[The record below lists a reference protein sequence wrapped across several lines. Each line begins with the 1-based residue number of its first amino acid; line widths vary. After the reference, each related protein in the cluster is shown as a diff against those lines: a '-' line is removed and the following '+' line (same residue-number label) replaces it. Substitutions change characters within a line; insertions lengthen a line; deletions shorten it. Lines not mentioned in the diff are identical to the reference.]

1 MGWAVVR
8 AELDN
13 LRSLRPV
20 RVLVAGRDERY
31 GRAIAFLLTRSG
43 YETRR
48 VRHARPLLGDPRVE
62 AADIVLLEGEAA
74 PEEVLAEATALVAE
88 LPHLAVVVAAGRH
101 EPSPDGRLQFV
112 EKWTPFEEVVAAV
125 NRGWAAIGPTAERS
139 RPEPEAAGP
148 PLRVVDLQVPGVRSD
163 S

>member
-1 MGWAVVR
+1 MGAAAAI

-31 GRAIAFLLTRSG
+31 GRATAFLLGRSG

-48 VRHARPLLGDPRVE
+48 VRHARPLLDDPRVE
-62 AADIVLLEGEAA
+62 AADIVLFEGEVSPEAA
-74 PEEVLAEATALVAE
+74 LAEATALVAE
-88 LPHLAVVVAAGRH
+88 FTHLAVVVAAGRR

-112 EKWTPFEEVVAAV
+112 EKWGPFEEVVAAV
-125 NRGWAAIGPTAERS
+125 NRAWASIGPSAGRRY
-139 RPEPEAAGP
+139 RPEVEAAGRP
-148 PLRVVDLQVPGVRSD
+148 VLVVRH
-163 S
+163 